1 MGIPNLTEKLKSV
14 KQSAVPDHLPQ
25 CNCLIDFDYFD
36 ILASDTNK
44 FNELIVYCLFVYS
57 LLNVQILFLWKLGI
71 KFEIIYQFG
80 VFGSN
85 SMSDVE
91 NYKFNIG
98 YLVDQPEE
106 LVASFCLEHTNII

>member
-25 CNCLIDFDYFD
+25 CNCSIDFDYFD

-44 FNELIVYCLFVYS
+44 FN
-57 LLNVQILFLWKLGI
+57 
-71 KFEIIYQFG
+71 
-80 VFGSN
+80 
-85 SMSDVE
+85 VE